1 MVDGYAVG
9 AGSNLALCCD
19 LIVAS
24 DRAKF
29 GELFCKIG
37 LAVDGG
43 GTWLLP
49 RVVGMA
55 RAKEL
60 VLTGDVLDAAE
71 AARIGLVNRVV
82 PAAELAAATRAL
94 AEKIAAGPP
103 LALRLDKQ
111 LLNRAAT
118 SDLAVALEA
127 EAFAQGLASPP
138 RTTPKGSPRSST
150 SARRDSAGADVNRIV
165 GTGMAVPPCVVDNHL
180 LARCMATSDE
190 WIVQRTGIRER
201 RVSPDTYRMLQR
213 LAEAPDKTAF
223 MKSVFADGLD
233 GKIDS
238 TLTVSDLGVE
248 AAEMALTSAGIT
260 AREVDCLVASS
271 TLPDYAYPHTGC
283 VIQGRL
289 GLTATPAISLQQ
301 GCAGFVYALA
311 IADQMMRGGMYQQV
325 LVIGAELLS
334 STIEAVGAG
343 LGIPAGRLYNNVERY
358 GNTAAASVPI
368 ALHEVVRAGLVKD
381 GDLVLL
387 AAFGTG
393 FSWGATL
400 VRW

>member
-1 MVDGYAVG
+1 M
-9 AGSNLALCCD
+9 
-19 LIVAS
+19 
-24 DRAKF
+24 
-29 GELFCKIG
+29 
-37 LAVDGG
+37 
-43 GTWLLP
+43 
-49 RVVGMA
+49 
-55 RAKEL
+55 
-60 VLTGDVLDAAE
+60 
-71 AARIGLVNRVV
+71 
-82 PAAELAAATRAL
+82 
-94 AEKIAAGPP
+94 
-103 LALRLDKQ
+103 
-111 LLNRAAT
+111 
-118 SDLAVALEA
+118 
-127 EAFAQGLASPP
+127 
-138 RTTPKGSPRSST
+138 
-150 SARRDSAGADVNRIV
+150 NRIV

-289 GLTATPAISLQQ
+289 GLTAPPAISLQQ

-311 IADQMMRGGMYQQV
+311 IADQMMRGGMYRQV

-334 STIEAVGAG
+334 SAFDYTDLGRDMAVLFADGAGACVLRAEPGPRGVLSSHLHTDGTTLDGLSGELWGSSTFPPVSKRKIDEDRARPRMNGRQVFVQAVRHFKEVVLECLAANGIGVGDVDRFVFHQANLRIIEAVGAG